1 MVPGAWDP
9 GLPDSTRLALQFE
22 YAADPDRVVIGLD
35 DASAERHRRLTGELS
50 SH

>member
-1 MVPGAWDP
+1 MVPAAWDP
-9 GLPDSTRLALQFE
+9 GLPDSTK
-22 YAADPDRVVIGLD
+22 YARKHKSVEIIGLD